1 MKKCVFEGSCTAVVT
16 PFSASGIDY
25 PLLRAQIDY
34 QANGGTQA
42 IVVAGT
48 TGENPTLEQAEFE
61 LLTERSIEF
70 AAKRMKVIVGIG
82 GNNTLHC
89 LDKARFAAH
98 SGADAVLMSTPYY
111 NKTTQR
117 GLLRHFL
124 TVADGA
130 EIPLILYNVPSRT
143 GIGISAETYR
153 CLSEHPNINGTKEAS
168 GDFSLIARIMSECG
182 DALHIWSG
190 NDDQTIPIMAL
201 GGKGVISVASNI
213 VPHAI
218 ASLCDRCFR
227 GDFAAA
233 RRIHAANSELFRLLF
248 IETNPIP
255 IKAAMQLCGLDSGQ
269 LRLPLV
275 EISDE
280 NKQKLLLALKNA
292 GLLPC

>member
-1 MKKCVFEGSCTAVVT
+1 
-16 PFSASGIDY
+16 
-25 PLLRAQIDY
+25 
-34 QANGGTQA
+34 
-42 IVVAGT
+42 
-48 TGENPTLEQAEFE
+48 
-61 LLTERSIEF
+61 
-70 AAKRMKVIVGIG
+70 
-82 GNNTLHC
+82 
-89 LDKARFAAH
+89 
-98 SGADAVLMSTPYY
+98 MSTPYY

-168 GDFSLIARIMSECG
+168 GDFSLIARIMSECA
-182 DALHIWSG
+182 DALYIWSG

-201 GGKGVISVASNI
+201 GGKGVVSVASNI
-213 VPHAI
+213 VPLAV
-218 ASLCDRCFR
+218 ASLCENCLRS
-227 GDFAAA
+227 DFAAA
-233 RRIHAANSELFRLLF
+233 RRIHAAYSELFRLLF

-255 IKAAMQLCGLDSGQ
+255 IKAAMQLCGLDSGR

-280 NKQKLLLALKNA
+280 NRHKLGDALKKS